1 MKKIVSIIL
10 TILILCWMIPEIS
23 VQAADRNIPI
33 TAETLCIDIDGS
45 ITSGYPEFQSSG
57 YTFIYD
63 EMKKGDTIRNTDIQ
77 SITSSDSTIASVTR
91 SDSGFSIKGIKKGDA
106 TISIKVEVNER
117 IDENDPNSATVN
129 TLYEFKYPVHVTDA
143 FSNVTFTYDYDKV
156 TVNYDASDI
165 PAGYKPVFS
174 MDGQTWTESATFKR
188 DINKYRENTIY
199 KAYKINGVVT
209 GSIKMLQFDVVVN
222 ESNGYFNKDVEM
234 HIGDTYDTKDD
245 MTLTNCNYNTHL
257 INGRN
262 NITFDENELT
272 FTANDSGNT
281 KLTIISASDLQFNAN
296 GAVSSHV
303 MEYNYKIKVLK
314 DTDESH
320 NNTASDSSESN
331 SGNGNSSI
339 ENNQNN
345 IEDSSNSSNTTDSN
359 NSSEKSPNSAPQIQK
374 TEGTWKNDGTGWWF
388 ELTDGTYPVWD
399 WKYIDNG
406 WYFFDRNG
414 YMESNGYRFG
424 CWIGSDGKWN
434 YDYSNGTW
442 KNDDTGWW
450 YEDNGWYPT
459 SQWLKI
465 DGYWYYFKADGY
477 MAASEWVGNY
487 YMTSNGTMATNCYIG
502 QYWVG
507 ADGAWVQ

>member
-91 SDSGFSIKGIKKGDA
+91 SDSGFSIKGLKKGDA

-156 TVNYDASDI
+156 TVNYDA
-165 PAGYKPVFS
+165 FS

-209 GSIKMLQFDVVVN
+209 GSIKMLQFDVAVN

-262 NITFDENELT
+262 NITFDENKLT
-272 FTANDSGNT
+272 FTANDSGKT
-281 KLTIISASDLQFNAN
+281 KLTIISASDLQFSAN

-320 NNTASDSSESN
+320 NNTASGSSESN

-345 IEDSSNSSNTTDSN
+345 TEDSSNSSDTTDSN

-388 ELTDGTYPVWD
+388 ELSDGTYPVWD

-424 CWIGSDGKWN
+424 CWIGS
-434 YDYSNGTW
+434 
-442 KNDDTGWW
+442 
-450 YEDNGWYPT
+450 

>member
-1 MKKIVSIIL
+1 
-10 TILILCWMIPEIS
+10 MIPEIS

-77 SITSSDSTIASVTR
+77 SITSSDSAIASVTR
-91 SDSGFSIKGIKKGDA
+91 SDSGFSIKGLKKGDA

-199 KAYKINGVVT
+199 KAYKI
-209 GSIKMLQFDVVVN
+209 
-222 ESNGYFNKDVEM
+222 
-234 HIGDTYDTKDD
+234 
-245 MTLTNCNYNTHL
+245 
-257 INGRN
+257 
-262 NITFDENELT
+262 
-272 FTANDSGNT
+272 
-281 KLTIISASDLQFNAN
+281 
-296 GAVSSHV
+296 
-303 MEYNYKIKVLK
+303 KVLK

-345 IEDSSNSSNTTDSN
+345 TEDSSNSSNTTDSN

-459 SQWLKI
+459 CQWLKI